1 MSLVWMQ
8 GEIFHSD
15 VQPLS
20 LRNRGLNLG
29 DGLFET
35 VLVAHGVA
43 LWRDAHLHRLM
54 ASAEVL
60 GLGVSRDDISAGVA
74 ELLQRGGV
82 GLQVLRITVTRGN
95 TARGLAGDAGQSLVF
110 MTLDPFDAGMIGQA
124 VTLHTSKIRR
134 SEYAISSSHKTLS
147 YVDAVVAAREAQAHG
162 CGDALMLNG
171 AGQVASSTIANIFIV
186 QGNTL
191 VTPSLDQGILPG
203 VTRREILRGA
213 SALGYDAEERIM
225 TLQDVLHSDG
235 VFLCNSLRLIRPVAA
250 IDGVV
255 MAGFSA
261 SPILEHLCQ
270 NIHTQCGHDPRHI
283 EEKT

>member
-1 MSLVWMQ
+1 
-8 GEIFHSD
+8 
-15 VQPLS
+15 
-20 LRNRGLNLG
+20 
-29 DGLFET
+29 
-35 VLVAHGVA
+35 VLVANGVA

-110 MTLDPFDAGMIGQA
+110 MTLDPFDAAMIGQA

-171 AGQVASSTIANIFIV
+171 GGHVASSTIANVFMV
-186 QGNTL
+186 QGNML

-203 VTRREILRGA
+203 VSRREILLSA
-213 SALGYDAEERIM
+213 SALGYGAEERAIAPQE
-225 TLQDVLHSDG
+225 LLRSDG
-235 VFLCNSLRLIRPVAA
+235 VFLCNSLRLLRPVTA
-250 IDGVV
+250 IDGVQL
-255 MAGFSA
+255 ATFNA
-261 SPILEHLCQ
+261 SPILDHLCH
-270 NIHTQCGHDPRHI
+270 NIHLQCGYDPRHI
-283 EEKT
+283 EEKA